1 MAWLVS
7 TYQLGLF
14 VILISV
20 FSFLFEWLSLS
31 LSLPQVK
38 DRFCGLL
45 SERVNQL
52 QKEVHEARKGVDE
65 FDGLD
70 SGVGQFQVW
79 IVRPICV
86 IRKCLPLNF

>member
-1 MAWLVS
+1 M
-7 TYQLGLF
+7 T
-14 VILISV
+14 
-20 FSFLFEWLSLS
+20 LSLS

-38 DRFCGLL
+38 DRFCSLL

-70 SGVGQFQVW
+70 SGVGQFQV
-79 IVRPICV
+79 
-86 IRKCLPLNF
+86 